1 MSTTV
6 LTVRLNARLK
16 KQIRARAKGQHR
28 PLSEQVRRYLEIAM
42 MVEENPDLPF
52 QFIADALES
61 KAEAEAGMLEPLD
74 WSVK

>member
-1 MSTTV
+1 MATTV

-16 KQIRARAKGQHR
+16 KQIHARAKGQHR

-52 QFIADALES
+52 QFIAEALES
-61 KAEAEAGMLEPLD
+61 KAEAEAGMLEPVD
-74 WSVK
+74 WGIK

>member
-28 PLSEQVRRYLEIAM
+28 PLSEQVRRYRHDGRGESGSAIP
-42 MVEENPDLPF
+42 VYRGCPGE
-52 QFIADALES
+52 QGGGRCGDAG
-61 KAEAEAGMLEPLD
+61 AT
-74 WSVK
+74 